1 MIMEALLLHSNKE
14 NRKEKEEEKKPEKEK
29 YRQIKCS
36 PNLPNQDNE
45 YLVHGQQ

>member
-14 NRKEKEEEKKPEKEK
+14 NKKEKEEEKLEKEK
-29 YRQIKCS
+29 YRQIKCF
-36 PNLPNQDNE
+36 PYLPNQDNE